1 MANPLQYSC
10 LDNSKDRSLVGYS
23 PWGHRVRHDLHP
35 PSPTPG
41 SMGRMSGSHSIVGG
55 ASPRSLGRNES
66 FHLTNLKP
74 PQRDPWRHTPK
85 RPLPATA
92 ICPPPPPKQ
101 LSTSR
106 NLGRIL
112 ADAGKPH
119 TYYSRCLSPRLGTLL
134 SSYCVL
140 TPLLETGMLCGSLRP
155 FLPCEHTCLS
165 CWFGASQP
173 LIFFG

>member
-1 MANPLQYSC
+1 MVKNLPAMRETRVRSLGGEDPQEQAMANPLQYSC

-92 ICPPPPPKQ
+92 ICPPRP
-101 LSTSR
+101 LNSSV
-106 NLGRIL
+106 
-112 ADAGKPH
+112 
-119 TYYSRCLSPRLGTLL
+119 PRGTLGGFWL
-134 SSYCVL
+134 MQANPTHIIV
-140 TPLLETGMLCGSLRP
+140 
-155 FLPCEHTCLS
+155 
-165 CWFGASQP
+165 GAYHP
-173 LIFFG
+173 GWAHY